1 MTIIDNI
8 VSGMWLLAHAWGA
21 QFVKY
26 SIVAVAGLLLH
37 MGILAGL
44 VELAGVHYTLAF
56 MAALPFTFAGKFILD
71 KYWTFTNESKSLGD
85 TIRGHY
91 GRPGRELVAEGVSK
105 RRDPVQGPGGRIE

>member
-1 MTIIDNI
+1 MRMIDNI
-8 VSGMWLLAHAWGA
+8 VSGMWLLAHAWGV

-26 SIVAVAGLLLH
+26 TIVALAGLLLH

-56 MAALPFTFAGKFILD
+56 LAALPFTFAGKFLLD
-71 KYWTFTNESKSLGD
+71 KYWTFTNESESLGD
-85 TIRGHY
+85 TIRNSY
-91 GRPGRELVAEGVSK
+91 GRPGRELVVEGVLE

>member
-1 MTIIDNI
+1 MNVIDGI
-8 VSGMWLLAHAWGA
+8 VSGVWLLAHAWGV

-26 SIVAVAGLLLH
+26 TLVALAGLLLH

-71 KYWTFTNESKSLGD
+71 KYWTFTNESESLGD
-85 TIRGHY
+85 TIRGRY
-91 GRPGRELVAEGVSK
+91 GRPGRELVVEGVPE
-105 RRDPVQGPGGRIE
+105 RRDPVQGPGGRNE